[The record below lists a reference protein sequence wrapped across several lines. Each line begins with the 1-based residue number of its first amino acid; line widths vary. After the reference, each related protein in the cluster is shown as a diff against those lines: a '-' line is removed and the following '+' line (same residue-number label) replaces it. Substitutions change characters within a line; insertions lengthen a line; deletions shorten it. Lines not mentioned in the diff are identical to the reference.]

1 MVFRIT
7 LLDGVVHLLD
17 DVVVEAST
25 QTAVRGDGDKQ
36 HALYIALFGIDPF
49 AAVQGRTHVGEHRL
63 ELFSV
68 RTHAGDCILRTT
80 QFCRCH
86 HFHGRGDLH
95 RVLNRCNSFPY
106 FLESASH
113 GLCVL
118 SRHFFGSRSENTLL
132 LIAVLAVL
140 QLLHGVYVL

>member
-1 MVFRIT
+1 MVFCT
-7 LLDGVVHLLD
+7 ALLDGVVHLLD

-25 QTAVRGDGDKQ
+25 QTAVRGDGYEQ
-36 HALYIALFGIDPF
+36 HALHIAFLGVDSF
-49 AAVQGRTHVGEHRL
+49 ATVQRSAHVGEHRL

-68 RTHAGDCILRTT
+68 RTHAGDRILSTSQLR
-80 QFCRCH
+80 RRH

-118 SRHFFGSRSENTLL
+118 SRHFFGSSSEDALL
-132 LIAVLAVL
+132 LVAVLTVL
-140 QLLHGVYVL
+140 QLLHRVRVL